1 MNAMFKEIRH
11 GDIEKIRVRIAKNP
25 AVVNEIFTG
34 TKPKKDI
41 GQSPLQV
48 AIKCGQFE
56 IIELLLE
63 YNADPD
69 FMENRTDQPADTKD
83 YYFRPMPL
91 LHDTIH
97 GVFHSLPYG
106 EFERAEKYVKLIGTL
121 LERGANS
128 NKKTYP
134 HPISGHMASPIYTA
148 VVSAHEVLSQFSTS
162 TYELNIRKYD
172 AAKKHLFQ
180 VLDLLIKYGA
190 DFDDWADNE
199 SWGNETCRTVF
210 LGDYIPKEDKPHEI
224 KWRGKIIKGVTRG
237 DPARDIREALQEYIK
252 KK

>member
-11 GDIEKIRVRIAKNP
+11 GDIEKIRSRIAKNP

-63 YNADPD
+63 HNADPD
-69 FMENRTDQPADTKD
+69 FMENRADQPADTKD

-91 LHDTIH
+91 LHDAIH
-97 GVFHSLPYG
+97 GAFHSLPYG
-106 EFERAEKYVKLIGTL
+106 EFERAEKNVKLIETL
-121 LERGANS
+121 LEKGADP

-134 HPISGHMASPIYTA
+134 HPISGKTDRPIHTA
-148 VVSAHEVLSQFSTS
+148 IIAAHEVLSQFSTS
-162 TYELNIRKYD
+162 TYESDIKKYK
-172 AAKKHLFQ
+172 AAKQILFQ

-190 DFDDWADNE
+190 DFDDWADNQ
-199 SWGNETCRTVF
+199 SWGNETCRTAF
-210 LGDYIPKEDKPHEI
+210 LGDYIPKEDIPYEI
-224 KWRGKIIKGVTRG
+224 KYHGKIIKGVTRG

-252 KK
+252 RK